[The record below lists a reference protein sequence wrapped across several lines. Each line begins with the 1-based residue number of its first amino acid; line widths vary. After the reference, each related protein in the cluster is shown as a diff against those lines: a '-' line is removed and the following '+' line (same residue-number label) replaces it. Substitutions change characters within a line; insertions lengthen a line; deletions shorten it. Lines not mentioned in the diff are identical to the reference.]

1 MRIIVDTNVL
11 ASGLFFSGI
20 PLKIFRAVKQK
31 KYTPV
36 ISSDIA
42 NEYKRTIQK
51 LSVHFP
57 QINADEQLQLFIT
70 SSKICEPKPLPRP
83 ICKDPDDDKFIA
95 CAIASK
101 TKIIVSGDKHLLDI
115 SGYQNINVLKP
126 KQFVDQYIK

>member
-20 PLKIFRAVKQK
+20 PLQILRGVKRK

-42 NEYKRTIQK
+42 NEYKRTVQK

-57 QINADEQLQLFIT
+57 KIDADEQLQLFIT
-70 SSKICEPKPLPRP
+70 ASEICEPKPLPRP
-83 ICKDPDDDKFIA
+83 VCKDLDDDKFIA
-95 CAIASK
+95 CAISSN
-101 TKIIVSGDKHLLDI
+101 TKIIVSGDKHLLDV
-115 SGYQNINVLKP
+115 SGYRGIEVLKP
-126 KQFVDQYIK
+126 KQFADKYLK